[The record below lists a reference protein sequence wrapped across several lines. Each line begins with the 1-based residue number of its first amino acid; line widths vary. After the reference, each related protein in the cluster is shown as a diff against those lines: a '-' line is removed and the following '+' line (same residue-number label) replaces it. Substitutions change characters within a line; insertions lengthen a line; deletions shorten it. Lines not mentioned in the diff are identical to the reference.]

1 MEKIEEIAKDIRKI
15 IYKIAHYAGGGHMG
29 ASFSMAD
36 IISVLYFDNVLR
48 YDASNPE
55 WEDRDKFILSKGH
68 ACYAL
73 YAVLAK
79 AGYFPEEELWHV
91 GKPGSRFGGHP
102 KMHEIP
108 GVEASTGALGH
119 GLSFGIGI
127 AYANK
132 MDHKD
137 SHVYVLLGDGECQ
150 EGSIWEGALSAPT
163 LGLDNMTVIV
173 DHNKLQAMDEL
184 ENIVHMK
191 PFADKW
197 KAFGWNVVEIDGHNY
212 GEIKDALLERADNRP
227 TVIVANTIK
236 GKGVSFMEN
245 VPIWH
250 YRMPN
255 DKELQ
260 ILLRIWDFQK
270 RSGKNCFRNNLN
282 SAINYNE
289 GFKFLQTLE
298 QKNIVIIFYN
308 EEDIQTLVNI
318 GPF

>member
-1 MEKIEEIAKDIRKI
+1 METIEAVARDIRKT
-15 IYKIAHYAGGGHMG
+15 IYKIAHHAGGGHMG
-29 ASFSMAD
+29 AAFSMAD
-36 IISVLYFDNVLR
+36 IISVLYFDHVLK
-48 YDASNPE
+48 YDASNPV

-79 AGYFPEEELWHV
+79 AGYFPEEELWSA

-102 KMHEIP
+102 KIYEIP

-119 GLSFGIGI
+119 GLSFAIGI

-132 MDHKD
+132 VDCRD
-137 SHVYVLLGDGECQ
+137 SHVYVMLGDGECQ

-163 LGLDNMTVIV
+163 LELDNLTVIV
-173 DHNKLQAMDEL
+173 DHNKLQAMDNL
-184 ENIVHMK
+184 ENIVHMQ

-197 KAFGWNVVEIDGHNY
+197 RTFGWNVVEIDGHDY
-212 GEIKDALLERADNRP
+212 GEIKDALLERAENRP

-236 GKGVSFMEN
+236 GKDVSFMEN

-255 DKELQ
+255 DEELQ
-260 ILLRIWDFQK
+260 ILFEDLGF
-270 RSGKNCFRNNLN
+270 SG
-282 SAINYNE
+282 
-289 GFKFLQTLE
+289 
-298 QKNIVIIFYN
+298 
-308 EEDIQTLVNI
+308 EERKELLS
-318 GPF
+318 

>member
-1 MEKIEEIAKDIRKI
+1 MKRARGIDMELIGEVAQDIRKR
-15 IYKIAHYAGGGHMG
+15 IYKIAHFASGGHMG
-29 ASFSMAD
+29 AAFSMAD
-36 IISVLYFDNVLR
+36 IISVLYFDNVLK
-48 YDASNPE
+48 YDAKNPE

-68 ACYAL
+68 ASYAL
-73 YAVLAK
+73 YAALAK

-91 GKPGSRFGGHP
+91 GQVSSKFGGHP
-102 KMHEIP
+102 KMYDIP

-119 GLSFGIGI
+119 GLSFAIGI

-132 MDHKD
+132 VDGKD
-137 SHVYVLLGDGECQ
+137 SHVYVVLGDGECQ

-163 LGLDNMTVIV
+163 LELDNLTVVV

-212 GEIKDALLERADNRP
+212 AEIKEALLTRLSEKP
-227 TVIVANTIK
+227 TLVIANTVK

-255 DKELQ
+255 EEELP
-260 ILLRIWDFQK
+260 ILMREL
-270 RSGKNCFRNNLN
+270 GLM
-282 SAINYNE
+282 
-289 GFKFLQTLE
+289 
-298 QKNIVIIFYN
+298 
-308 EEDIQTLVNI
+308 EEDLK
-318 GPF
+318 